1 MVWSNQLT
9 HPAHKKILLIEMSS
23 VHLGSVSPWS
33 FYLDTDLLSLFG
45 TVNLLLVVLDASEDS
60 QEDELLP
67 RDTDGSAS
75 PTDPGLNL
83 HPHSDGVPP
92 GEDVLGQ
99 DPQLAGKDSYGAE
112 LFLLLSDEL
121 RLVLSEPDNNNISL
135 TTSDL
140 NIDVQPR
147 SHLSNRW

>member
-75 PTDPGLNL
+75 PTDPGLHL

-92 GEDVLGQ
+92 GEDVLRQ
-99 DPQLAGKDSYGAE
+99 DPQFTGEHCYRPE
-112 LFLLLSDEL
+112 LLLLLSDQL
-121 RLVLSEPDNNNISL
+121 CLVLCEPEQGDSKGTLQKLAEL
-135 TTSDL
+135 TYQTGD
-140 NIDVQPR
+140 R
-147 SHLSNRW
+147 

>member
-75 PTDPGLNL
+75 PTDPRLHL
-83 HPHSDGVPP
+83 HPDSDGVPP
-92 GEDVLGQ
+92 GEDVLRQ
-99 DPQLAGKDSYGAE
+99 DPQFAGEHCYRPELLLLLSDQLCLVLCEPEQGDSKGTLPQLAG
-112 LFLLLSDEL
+112 
-121 RLVLSEPDNNNISL
+121 L
-135 TTSDL
+135 TYQTGD
-140 NIDVQPR
+140 R
-147 SHLSNRW
+147 